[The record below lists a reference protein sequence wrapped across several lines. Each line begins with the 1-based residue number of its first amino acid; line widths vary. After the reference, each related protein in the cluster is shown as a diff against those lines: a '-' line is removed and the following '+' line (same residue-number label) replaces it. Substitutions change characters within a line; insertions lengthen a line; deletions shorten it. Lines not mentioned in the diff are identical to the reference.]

1 MKKNKSQDVFGS
13 LVSSFS
19 PKTLMSV
26 LLLAVFGI
34 GFAAGFFYAGRDTGS
49 HKNPSEISGFKVG
62 KYDLSEVLSSLGVD
76 AEKAK
81 SCLDSGRYKDKVN
94 SQLQEGSE
102 AGIRGTPGGVLYDRQ
117 TSKMVAVPGAVPV
130 EALTQLLS
138 DLKNG
143 KNDPQAPKVQAPD
156 PEKDHWRGS
165 KDARYVLVEY
175 SDFECP
181 YCQRF
186 HPTAKQ
192 FEQENEDLAWV
203 YRHFPIRTIH
213 PDAQKLAEL
222 SECVVEQKGP
232 EGFWQFSDLVFEKV
246 VGK

>member
-1 MKKNKSQDVFGS
+1 MKKNKSQDAFGA
-13 LVSSFS
+13 LLSSFS
-19 PKTLMSV
+19 PKTLLSL
-26 LLLAVFGI
+26 LLLAVFGL
-34 GFAAGFFYAGRDTGS
+34 GFAAGFFYARKDPGS
-49 HKNPSEISGFKVG
+49 HTKVSEKSSFKVG
-62 KYDLSEVLSSLGVD
+62 KYDLSEVLAALGVD
-76 AEKAK
+76 TEKARA
-81 SCLDSGRYKDKVN
+81 CLDSNKYRDKVN
-94 SQLQEGSE
+94 NQLQEGAD

-117 TSKMVAVPGAVPV
+117 TNKMVAVPGAVP
-130 EALTQLLS
+130 AGTLAQLLS

-165 KDARYVLVEY
+165 KDARYVLIEY

-192 FEQENEDLAWV
+192 FEQENEDVAWV

-232 EGFWQFSDLVFEKV
+232 EGFWQFSDMVFEKV
-246 VGK
+246 VGE